1 MFDKPLETMT
11 DKELLNEQQELTQ
24 KIAEGGLLQHEIN
37 QKFASILTEALNR
50 LEKKEDPPPT
60 SSELDDQTR
69 ERALRVIKSRKPAGG
84 IAQWIEQR
92 SSKP

>member
-11 DKELLNEQQELTQ
+11 DKELLNEQQEFTQ

-50 LEKKEDPPPT
+50 LERKEDYQPRLR
-60 SSELDDQTR
+60 SLMTR
-69 ERALRVIKSRKPAGG
+69 QEKEHSGL
-84 IAQWIEQR
+84 
-92 SSKP
+92 